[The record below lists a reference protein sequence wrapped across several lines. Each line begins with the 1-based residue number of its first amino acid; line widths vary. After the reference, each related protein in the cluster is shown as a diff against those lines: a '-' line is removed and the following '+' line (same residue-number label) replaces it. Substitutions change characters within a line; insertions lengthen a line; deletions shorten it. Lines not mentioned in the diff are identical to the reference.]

1 MYFKERLLAS
11 HHVHMHC
18 FHAGKIF
25 TMLEE
30 LKTNNGQRKMLTP
43 IKIMEKLKAPDYED
57 EPFDDSTFPPKSED
71 ALQRE
76 NNTLMQ
82 DEAYFKNLVCLL
94 ISTRDP
100 VQSLPL

>member
-1 MYFKERLLAS
+1 
-11 HHVHMHC
+11 
-18 FHAGKIF
+18 
-25 TMLEE
+25 
-30 LKTNNGQRKMLTP
+30 MLTP

-82 DEAYFKNLVCLL
+82 DEAYFKNLICLL

-100 VQSLPL
+100 YSLYHFNLHTRMIFFSLKRRIDRLLLTIL